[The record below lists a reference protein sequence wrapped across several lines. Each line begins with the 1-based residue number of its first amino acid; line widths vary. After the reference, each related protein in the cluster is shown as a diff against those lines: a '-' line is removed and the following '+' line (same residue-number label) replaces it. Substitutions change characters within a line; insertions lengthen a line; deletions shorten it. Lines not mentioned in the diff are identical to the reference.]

1 MTRIY
6 ALFLTLFFSNLSF
19 GQLELKPQY
28 LKTQYQNRAH
38 LLHFFDTVE
47 EQSKVKNV
55 IYITDKLGFDIE
67 STHFFDSTY
76 TSVIPGLANAYC
88 IANQIDPPS
97 YKSRAI
103 GKWNYSFIHEMTP
116 EKSLGIG
123 GYVTFTNQSDAKL
136 IFQYTTPFPK
146 NRYRLKV
153 LTKQC
158 ETSFDL
164 KIIINGDKTY
174 MATSKIPDD
183 IFEVALDEAQIRSI
197 EIRTVQNTSS
207 QVQFILHGLYLEPI
221 NSPAIVVHQVPIIG
235 GVFKGILKES
245 LLAKHINEIN
255 PKLIVID
262 PGISHMLHTYNSYR
276 TKSEMNKVLRDL
288 KRWAAHASILCI
300 SPQEMYRYSYPL
312 IETGVFTRDFKK
324 VSFAQNAAF
333 IDWYAASGA
342 KGGAK
347 KWQKNGLL
355 QKNKVRLNGKGCS
368 KKEQLISSAIK
379 NAYEKV
385 VNAQDSALIIPNYI
399 TDLSDSKEKKTED
412 MLLNE
417 KPKRIVHQ
425 VGRGQNLYR
434 ISLAYDVQPEDIMR
448 WNKLTNDQL
457 NTGQRLIIFKDNKR
471 KDIPAIPKIDQNHKS
486 NKRVFHRVR
495 SGQSLYSIA
504 KKYKTTIASI
514 KELNKLKSNTIGI
527 GQLLRVK

>member
-1 MTRIY
+1 
-6 ALFLTLFFSNLSF
+6 
-19 GQLELKPQY
+19 
-28 LKTQYQNRAH
+28 
-38 LLHFFDTVE
+38 
-47 EQSKVKNV
+47 
-55 IYITDKLGFDIE
+55 
-67 STHFFDSTY
+67 
-76 TSVIPGLANAYC
+76 
-88 IANQIDPPS
+88 
-97 YKSRAI
+97 
-103 GKWNYSFIHEMTP
+103 
-116 EKSLGIG
+116 
-123 GYVTFTNQSDAKL
+123 
-136 IFQYTTPFPK
+136 
-146 NRYRLKV
+146 
-153 LTKQC
+153 
-158 ETSFDL
+158 
-164 KIIINGDKTY
+164 
-174 MATSKIPDD
+174 
-183 IFEVALDEAQIRSI
+183 
-197 EIRTVQNTSS
+197 
-207 QVQFILHGLYLEPI
+207 
-221 NSPAIVVHQVPIIG
+221 
-235 GVFKGILKES
+235 
-245 LLAKHINEIN
+245 
-255 PKLIVID
+255 
-262 PGISHMLHTYNSYR
+262 
-276 TKSEMNKVLRDL
+276 MNKVLRDL
-288 KRWAAHASILCI
+288 KRWATHASILCI

-347 KWQKNGLL
+347 KWLKNGLL
-355 QKNKVRLNGKGCS
+355 QKNKVRLNAKGCR

-385 VNAQDSALIIPNYI
+385 VNAQDSVLIIPNYI
-399 TDLSDSKEKKTED
+399 TDLSDSKEKKTD
-412 MLLNE
+412 GRLLND
-417 KPKRIVHQ
+417 KPKRIIHQ